1 MRVEGMKADAGVAAF
16 GSIPT
21 GLARLRVD
29 WLKWATLFGFWAL
42 FSFLNANQVYFEML
56 HKPGMH
62 HSWWR
67 IVVWQLAVWWVWG
80 CLTPT
85 VLGLGRRVTG
95 ANATW
100 LRGLLIHLPFSLL
113 LPAAHVA
120 ASTEL
125 RILIQPFDVWSDTR
139 SFLAQFNSEMRSLFL
154 FDFFVY
160 WAVLGVGYAFDYRER
175 YRERE
180 SAASELKA
188 QLAQAQLEALKV
200 QLHPHFL
207 FNTLHTISGL
217 VRGGERQPAVNMIAG
232 LSELLRRAL
241 DSADEQEVPLGEEVK
256 FVELYLDIQLVR
268 FSDRL
273 TVRTDIAPEAL
284 DAYVPNMILQP
295 LVENAIRHGVSPCES
310 PGTICISAYRAGRM
324 LHVEVSD
331 DGPGL
336 QAGWRI
342 GESGGIGLANTVERL
357 KRLYGPDHRFEL
369 RNVVG
374 AGGGVTAS
382 VVIPF
387 REGRGAVKTG

>member
-1 MRVEGMKADAGVAAF
+1 VGAARASFDAAGVERERA
-16 GSIPT
+16 
-21 GLARLRVD
+21 RVD
-29 WLKWATLFGFWAL
+29 WLKWGSLFGFWAL

-67 IVVWQLAVWWVWG
+67 IVFWQLAVWWVWG
-80 CLTPT
+80 CLTPII
-85 VLGLGRRVTG
+85 LGLGRRVTG
-95 ANATW
+95 ADGSW

-139 SFLAQFNSEMRSLFL
+139 SFFDQFSSEMRSLFL

-180 SAASELKA
+180 RDASELKA
-188 QLAQAQLEALKV
+188 QLAQARLEALKV

-217 VRGGERQPAVNMIAG
+217 VRGGDRQPAVNMIAG

-241 DSADEQEVPLGEEVK
+241 DSRDEQEVPLREELE
-256 FVELYLDIQLVR
+256 FLELYLDIQQMR
-268 FSDRL
+268 FPDRL
-273 TVRTDIAPEAL
+273 RVRMEIEPETL
-284 DAYVPNMILQP
+284 DARVPNLILQP
-295 LVENAIRHGVSPCES
+295 LVENAIRHGVSLAET
-310 PGTICISAYRAGRM
+310 PGTVSISAYRSGRM

-336 QAGWRI
+336 QAGWRVE
-342 GESGGIGLANTVERL
+342 ESGGIGLANTVERL
-357 KRLYGPDHRFEL
+357 KRLYGSDQRFDL

-374 AGGGVTAS
+374 AGSGVTAS
-382 VVIPF
+382 FVIPF
-387 REGRGAVKTG
+387 REGRGAVRPG